1 MARIGLDKLTLWKIT
16 KDDNT
21 GLTYG
26 TPVHLGKAIKA
37 SIKPK
42 VVSSELYGDDALA
55 ETYSAVTGYD
65 LQFDITDFPPSMQ
78 AMLLGYKSDSN
89 GMVELAPD
97 AEAPYF
103 ALAYRS
109 ALSTGG
115 YSYHN
120 MLKVRFEPSDEEFET
135 RGQNVNF
142 QTQKLTAKAVLTENT
157 GKFGYNVRGTAE
169 NKADVADKWFGQSPV
184 TKLKED

>member
-16 KDDNT
+16 KDDQD
-21 GLTYG
+21 GLTFER
-26 TPVHLGKAIKA
+26 PMHLGKAIKA

-55 ETYSAVTGYD
+55 ETYSAITGYD
-65 LQFDITDFPPSMQ
+65 LSFDITDFPPAMQ
-78 AMLLGYKSDSN
+78 AKLLGYEVDSN
-89 GMVELAPD
+89 GMVELSPD

-109 ALSTGG
+109 ALSEGG

-120 MLKVRFEPSDEEFET
+120 LLKVRFEPTDEEFET

-142 QTQKLTAKAVLTENT
+142 QTQKLTAKSLMTEHT
-157 GKFGYNVRGTAE
+157 GKFGYSVRGTAE
-169 NKADVADKWFGQSPV
+169 NKAEVADKWFGQSPV
-184 TKLKED
+184 TKLKTD